1 MSLFNRSPIVPPKP
15 KQEETF
21 KIPQFVKIEG
31 LKTNQ
36 KTKYKPTDYIS
47 PIFGLAVKDV
57 TVAPHV
63 NKDTGDVAK
72 KFDFIRDNPM
82 EDRQNY
88 REFKSVIIDNE
99 ARKEVF
105 GEGAVID
112 NTRKYVDP
120 RKKETSIEVP
130 YRGKTEKP
138 TFDKVNIP
146 PSNEKPRFEEPK
158 PAYKS
163 PLDEL
168 FTKDEP
174 VVDMPVVTPEEK
186 EKPTLMRRFNTGETP
201 KVSYIKP
208 KSETV
213 EAYEPNPL
221 EDQKPI
227 EVTSKPMPTRK
238 PRVVYKFP
246 TPDMFSKVERDQ
258 NARPDW
264 LIEQEAK
271 VNETLA
277 QFGVQGKVHRI
288 IKGPTV
294 TRHEIELEPGVNVK
308 AVKNIEDNLMMNL
321 AAKSLRI
328 EAPIP
333 GKPYVGLELPNGQA
347 EIVAFGNVVSD
358 LEFINDKT
366 HPLKIALG
374 VDIDGNNIFADI
386 KKMPHGLIAGATN
399 SGKSVCVNTIIMSLL
414 MKNHPDDLK
423 FILIDPKMVELSIYN
438 EIPHLATPVIT
449 DAKMA
454 ATALNW
460 ACEEMD
466 KRFLRFAQSRT
477 KDLDSYNEKAE
488 TDYSLEKMPY
498 IVIIIDELA
507 DLMMVSGSEVENSI
521 QRLTQK
527 ARAAGIHLL
536 VATQRPT
543 TDVVKGTIKANIP
556 TRIAFRVSS
565 FTDSTTILDGMG
577 AEQLLGRGD
586 MLYKAAERPIRLQ
599 GAFLKDAEIEAV
611 TDFIR
616 DQIEPHYLIDHAGL
630 QNFSIK
636 KETIEADDLLLP
648 VAQFVVQ
655 EQNASINAIQKQFGI
670 GFNRA
675 QKLVETLEA
684 QGIVSANEG
693 TKARQVLVTEREL
706 ENMINE
712 N

>member
-1 MSLFNRSPIVPPKP
+1 MSLFYRSPIVPLEKP
-15 KQEETF
+15 KEETF

-36 KTKYKPTDYIS
+36 KLKYKPTEFIS

-63 NKDTGDVAK
+63 NKDTGDIAK
-72 KFDFIRDNPM
+72 KFDFIRENPI
-82 EDRQNY
+82 EDRQTY

-105 GEGAVID
+105 GENAVID
-112 NTRKYVDP
+112 TSRKYVDP
-120 RKKETSIEVP
+120 RKKEPTIEVP
-130 YRGKTEKP
+130 YTGKTDKL
-138 TFDKVNIP
+138 TFDKIET
-146 PSNEKPRFEEPK
+146 SKPTEQAK
-158 PAYKS
+158 PVYKS
-163 PLDEL
+163 PLDDL
-168 FTKDEP
+168 FNKEEVIMDIP
-174 VVDMPVVTPEEK
+174 ADKPAEK
-186 EKPTLMRRFNTGETP
+186 EPHTLIRRFNPTAETP
-201 KVSYIKP
+201 KVTFIKP
-208 KSETV
+208 KTEEV
-213 EAYEPNPL
+213 EAYEPTTL
-221 EDQKPI
+221 ETAKETTPI
-227 EVTSKPMPTRK
+227 PKDSVRK
-238 PRVVYKFP
+238 QRSPYKFP

-258 NARPDW
+258 NARPTW

-271 VNETLA
+271 VNDTLA
-277 QFGVQGKVHRI
+277 QFGVPGKVHKI

-308 AVKNIEDNLMMNL
+308 QVKNIEDNLMMNL

-333 GKPYVGLELPNGQA
+333 GKPYVGLELPNGVP

-358 LEFINDKT
+358 SNFIDDKS

-374 VDIDGNNIFADI
+374 VDIDGDNIFADI

-449 DAKMA
+449 DPKMA

-488 TDYSLEKMPY
+488 TENNLEKMPY

-586 MLYKAAERPIRLQ
+586 MLYKATERPVRIQ
-599 GAFLKDAEIEAV
+599 GAYLKDSEIEAV

-616 DQIEPHYLIDHAGL
+616 DQMAPTYLIDHNGL

-675 QKLVETLEA
+675 QKLIETLEA
-684 QGIVSANEG
+684 QCIVSANEG
-693 TKARQVLVTEREL
+693 TKVRQVLVTEREL